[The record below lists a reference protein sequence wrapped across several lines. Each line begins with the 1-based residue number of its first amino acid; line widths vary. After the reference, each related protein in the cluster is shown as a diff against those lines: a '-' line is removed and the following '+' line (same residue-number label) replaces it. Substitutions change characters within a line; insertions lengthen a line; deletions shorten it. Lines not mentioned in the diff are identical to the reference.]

1 MHFGDFYDF
10 QGLKKKMSQSF
21 KIRMEGKKNLKLECV
36 WHQTSD
42 WQEEKLG
49 SHEEIA
55 KIFWVKSIWKHL
67 PGKLSFKYEGKM
79 KIISNMQTI

>member
-1 MHFGDFYDF
+1 
-10 QGLKKKMSQSF
+10 MSQSF

-55 KIFWVKSIWKHL
+55 KIF
-67 PGKLSFKYEGKM
+67 
-79 KIISNMQTI
+79 